1 MPSEFLVPRQVYL
14 ASGIHIGM
22 KQKFKHM
29 KPFIYKVRPDGLAVM
44 NLQMIDTRIRTAAKF
59 LSRMKNI
66 VIVSR
71 KNIAH
76 AAVEKF
82 AEIVGGHVIK
92 GRFMPGTFTNPNY
105 KNFYEADAVMI
116 VDSTYDYQ
124 ALKEAT
130 TARVPLIAICGTS
143 NDTNGVDFII
153 PANNKSA
160 KALATLF
167 WILARET
174 LKERGELKSNEDFK
188 YKISDFMKEGAFG
201 AEMDMSETPEE
212 LDEEETGRSA
222 VRRTRSRTSRMRAYP
237 KKPAEI
243 EEEKSEQQAEKNEQ
257 PADQTAQE
265 DQTAQTE
272 KITEKTDQTEQA

>member
-44 NLQMIDTRIRTAAKF
+44 NLQLIDTRLRIAAKF

-66 VIVSR
+66 AIVSR

-76 AAVEKF
+76 TAIEKF
-82 AEIVGGHVIK
+82 ADIIGGHMIK
-92 GRFMPGTFTNPNY
+92 GRFMPGTLTNPNY

-116 VDSTYDYQ
+116 VDSVYDYQ
-124 ALKEAT
+124 VSREAM
-130 TARVPLIAICGTS
+130 TARVPLVAICGTS

-167 WILARET
+167 WILAREI
-174 LKERGELKSNEDFK
+174 LKERGEIKTNEEFK

-201 AEMDMSETPEE
+201 AEMDMSDTSEE
-212 LDEEETGRSA
+212 LDEEASDGRPA
-222 VRRTRSRTSRMRAYP
+222 RRTRTRSRISRTYP
-237 KKPAEI
+237 KRAAVVD
-243 EEEKSEQQAEKNEQ
+243 EEKKAVEEEKNEQ
-257 PADQTAQE
+257 PADQTQTVRT
-265 DQTAQTE
+265 DQAEHTE
-272 KITEKTDQTEQA
+272 QTDQTEA